1 LEIEPAVVRASEAF
15 SDANLDL
22 LNDSRARVE
31 VVDARAWLASQNRNY
46 PIIISE
52 PSNPWLTGVSNLFTR
67 EYWQLTRTRLADD
80 GVFCQWI
87 QLYALP
93 PAAFQGLVRTFLSV
107 YPNAWLFESIPG
119 ADALLI
125 AAPSLPE
132 GLALEPTLGP
142 DGLIR
147 LASMGPLVTDNHPWV
162 EFSAPFWL
170 HRTTGETN
178 RALIQAAQRR

>member
-1 LEIEPAVVRASEAF
+1 MVSAARAF
-15 SDANLDL
+15 SKANHDL
-22 LNDSRARVE
+22 LDDPRVDVQ
-31 VVDARAWLASQNRNY
+31 VVDARAWLASQPRRY
-46 PIIISE
+46 PVIISE

-67 EYWQLTRTRLADD
+67 EYWLLTRARLDD
-80 GVFCQWI
+80 HGVFCQWV

-93 PAAFQGLVRTFLSV
+93 PEAFRGLVRTFLSV

-125 AAPSLPE
+125 AAPSLPDD
-132 GLALEPTLGP
+132 LSMQPTLGP
-142 DGLIR
+142 EGLMR

-170 HRTTGETN
+170 HRATGTTN
-178 RALIQAAQRR
+178 QQLIEAAKNP